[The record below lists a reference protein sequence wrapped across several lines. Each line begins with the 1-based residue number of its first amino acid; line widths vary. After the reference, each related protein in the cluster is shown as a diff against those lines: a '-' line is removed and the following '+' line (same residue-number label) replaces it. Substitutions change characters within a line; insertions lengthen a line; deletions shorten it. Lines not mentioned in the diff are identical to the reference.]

1 MSNDQVLAQHPS
13 EGQIEVDV
21 MMKPLLEV
29 LWARGIETKYSDTG
43 GNLEPYPFVADE
55 ARKKALNAIPMGRFA
70 LEEKWKEVGFDQ
82 TGDLGVK
89 GNINNMSGYLWFASK
104 VPSVV
109 PQKFVD
115 ETDTIRW
122 DAAKDYANLR
132 EIYAAFGVD
141 FPDTAGLSDP
151 RSLRESVP

>member
-1 MSNDQVLAQHPS
+1 
-13 EGQIEVDV
+13 
-21 MMKPLLEV
+21 
-29 LWARGIETKYSDTG
+29 
-43 GNLEPYPFVADE
+43 
-55 ARKKALNAIPMGRFA
+55 MGRFA